1 MSNLTIK
8 LNFFLN
14 IFNTNVKFC
23 ANIILFT
30 IFYYTTRV
38 MLELAFI
45 LKSTKAYYHLTKVCL
60 NLIIRFHLH
69 LYIEQ
74 LGR

>member
-23 ANIILFT
+23 ANIILYT

-45 LKSTKAYYHLTKVCL
+45 LKSTKH
-60 NLIIRFHLH
+60 IITLQK
-69 LYIEQ
+69 YV
-74 LGR
+74 